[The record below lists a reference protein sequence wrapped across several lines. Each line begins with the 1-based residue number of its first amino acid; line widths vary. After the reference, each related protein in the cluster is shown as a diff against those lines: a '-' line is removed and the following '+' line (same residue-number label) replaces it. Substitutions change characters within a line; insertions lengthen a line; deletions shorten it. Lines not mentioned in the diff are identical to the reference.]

1 MLMIPFINWSMGMG
15 RSDLRPVYVVDD
27 DHMFRKSLVFYL
39 STQGYAVRPFSGGVE
54 FLAEAGSLPP
64 GCVVL
69 DLRMPDMDGLQVLRE
84 MADLLEQLPVVFM
97 TGHGEIATAVTA
109 MREGAFDFLEKPC
122 EEDRLLEA
130 IAGAFAQLDRDK
142 TVADERRRA
151 RKTLDSLTMREQ
163 DVLNRLARG
172 QSNKIIAEMLSL
184 SVRTVEMHRA
194 SMMHRL
200 GVRTLSDALRIYHT
214 ANRPE
219 RLSGVGPPS
228 DRG

>member
-1 MLMIPFINWSMGMG
+1 MEMG
-15 RSDLRPVYVVDD
+15 RSDLRPVYVIDD

-39 STQGYAVRPFSGGVE
+39 STQGYAPRPFSGGVE
-54 FLAEAGSLPP
+54 FLAEAHSLPP

-69 DLRMPDMDGLQVLRE
+69 DLRMPHMDGLQVLRD

-97 TGHGEIATAVTA
+97 TGHGEIATAVAA

-122 EEDRLLEA
+122 EEDQLLEA
-130 IAGAFAQLDRDK
+130 ISGAFAQLDQDR
-142 TVADERRRA
+142 TVSEERRRA
-151 RKTLDSLTMREQ
+151 RERVGSLTIRER
-163 DVLNRLARG
+163 DVLYGLARG
-172 QSNKIIAEMLSL
+172 QSNKIIAEVLGL

-214 ANRPE
+214 ANRPDRMGGGDIE
-219 RLSGVGPPS
+219 SGKA
-228 DRG
+228 